1 MNLVLAISIVVALAS
16 ALFVRCVSLYNIKNN
31 TNKLDNISNIAILV
45 MYISTL
51 IFIVEFIFSP
61 FNIVL

>member
-1 MNLVLAISIVVALAS
+1 MNIVLAITILVALA
-16 ALFVRCVSLYNIKNN
+16 AATFVRCVSLYNIKYN
-31 TNKLDNISNIAILV
+31 TNKLDNVSNIAILV

-61 FNIVL
+61 FNIIL